1 MTPYK
6 KIFKEQV
13 TTDLMRT
20 LEKLVTQMSKY
31 GKNEPPY
38 WNELMDAIYNGL
50 DSDFA
55 SALDYVLGSQKF
67 DHAQAD
73 RRLKIGLERASER
86 AGTEPRAAVDKAERV
101 LSRFIGISG
110 PNGKK

>member
-38 WNELMDAIYNGL
+38 WKELTDVV
-50 DSDFA
+50 DKFDPDFA
-55 SALDYVLGSQKF
+55 SALDYVLGGTKF
-67 DHAQAD
+67 NAETAE
-73 RRLKIGLERASER
+73 RRLKIGLERAQER
-86 AGTEPRAAVDKAERV
+86 NGTEPRAAVDKAERD
-101 LSRFIGISG
+101 LSKFIGMSG